1 MGTIY
6 EIIQQNP
13 ELSAWV
19 FSVINLL
26 AIGFA
31 YFNKQRHERTLKVME
46 QDLRFSA
53 DRRLKIFEL
62 KATEYGAYA
71 AKLDEFGKKSQN
83 TFKDKMQPIFD
94 EYLNDMVLAGQ
105 SQNKEMERETLVLF
119 SNNISALMQEGSED
133 VQKLKSETN
142 RIKMIA
148 TDEMIETFE
157 ELEVLTQES
166 MDTAIEFVGK
176 FLEIIIN
183 KQDDESQKYQAKL
196 SDIGITIQQKSK
208 KLLQQMRDEIGAV

>member
-1 MGTIY
+1 
-6 EIIQQNP
+6 
-13 ELSAWV
+13 
-19 FSVINLL
+19 
-26 AIGFA
+26 
-31 YFNKQRHERTLKVME
+31 
-46 QDLRFSA
+46 
-53 DRRLKIFEL
+53 
-62 KATEYGAYA
+62 
-71 AKLDEFGKKSQN
+71 
-83 TFKDKMQPIFD
+83 MQPIFD

>member
-71 AKLDEFGKKSQN
+71 AKLDEFGKKVRILSKTRCNQFSMN
-83 TFKDKMQPIFD
+83 TLTIWCWLGNHKIKKW
-94 EYLNDMVLAGQ
+94 
-105 SQNKEMERETLVLF
+105 KE
-119 SNNISALMQEGSED
+119 
-133 VQKLKSETN
+133 
-142 RIKMIA
+142 
-148 TDEMIETFE
+148 
-157 ELEVLTQES
+157 
-166 MDTAIEFVGK
+166 
-176 FLEIIIN
+176 
-183 KQDDESQKYQAKL
+183 KL
-196 SDIGITIQQKSK
+196 SFYLATIY
-208 KLLQQMRDEIGAV
+208 LL

>member
-1 MGTIY
+1 
-6 EIIQQNP
+6 
-13 ELSAWV
+13 
-19 FSVINLL
+19 
-26 AIGFA
+26 
-31 YFNKQRHERTLKVME
+31 
-46 QDLRFSA
+46 
-53 DRRLKIFEL
+53 
-62 KATEYGAYA
+62 
-71 AKLDEFGKKSQN
+71 
-83 TFKDKMQPIFD
+83 
-94 EYLNDMVLAGQ
+94 
-105 SQNKEMERETLVLF
+105 MERETLVLF